1 LKKILRFFLIVALFA
16 TGIVLFNGEE
26 ASAGP
31 APNVSK
37 IQINGISNNGQDWE
51 PVSGDIYRANT
62 TFNQDEYVYFRVMFT
77 GYSNTNVLFNGGKSL
92 YNVAKNYDTTYITSG
107 NIVVAFERYY
117 KVPVS
122 AFTNGY
128 HLKIVGYG
136 INNGQPVWSNTVS
149 FPVN

>member
-1 LKKILRFFLIVALFA
+1 MKRILRFFLIVALFA
-16 TGIVLFNGEE
+16 TGTILFNGEE

-37 IQINGISNNGQDWE
+37 IQITGISNNGQQWE
-51 PVSGDIYRANT
+51 AVNGDIYRASIT
-62 TFNQDEYVYFRVMFT
+62 TNPDGYVYFSVRFT
-77 GYSNTNVLFNGGKSL
+77 GYSNTNILFNGGKSL
-92 YNVAKNYDTTYITSG
+92 YSVADNYDTQYITSG
-107 NIVVAFERYY
+107 NIVVAFQRYY

-149 FPVN
+149 FQ

>member
-1 LKKILRFFLIVALFA
+1 MKRILRFFLIVALFA
-16 TGIVLFNGEE
+16 TGIVLINDEE

-31 APNVSK
+31 APNVSEIK
-37 IQINGISNNGQDWE
+37 INGISTDGVNWE

-62 TFNQDEYVYFRVMFT
+62 TFDQDGYAYFRVRFT

-92 YNVAKNYDTTYITSG
+92 YNVANNYDTRYITSG
-107 NIVVAFERYY
+107 NIVVAFDRYY